1 VSKRAFFKL
10 AAIGACAS
18 AIVLGGCRGD
28 RFEDPPRRFF
38 PDMDHQPKWNPQADS
53 PFFENDSTARV
64 PDPNAVAF
72 GRLPFDPIAYAD
84 ASWAQSYLSERAGFL
99 AEDDAVYLGK
109 APDGSFVDSIPVGV
123 TAERMALGQKKFDI
137 FCATCHGLQGNG
149 KSPVADQFIAKPVNL
164 TTDPYMDPS
173 LRTSRDGYIFNVIR
187 NGVRNMPGYA
197 HSIDAQDAWNIVMYV
212 RALQKSFHST
222 LEDVPQSERDMLE
235 RTRPGTAKPAATE
248 TEGSGG

>member
-1 VSKRAFFKL
+1 VSKRAFFNL
-10 AAIGACAS
+10 AALMACAS
-18 AIVLGGCRGD
+18 ATLLGGCRGD

-53 PFFENDSTARV
+53 PFFENGSTARV

-72 GRLPFDPIAYAD
+72 GRMPFDPSKNAD
-84 ASWAQSYLSERAGFL
+84 ASWAQSYLAERAGFL

-109 APDGSFVDSIPVGV
+109 APDGSFVDYIPVEVTGV
-123 TAERMALGQKKFDI
+123 RMLRGQERFNI
-137 FCATCHGLQGNG
+137 FCATCHGPLGNG
-149 KSPVADQFIAKPVNL
+149 QSPVAVQFIAKPVNL
-164 TTDPYMDPS
+164 TAEMYIDPS
-173 LRTSRDGYIFNVIR
+173 LRTSRDGYIFEVIR

-212 RALQKSFHST
+212 RALQKSYHST
-222 LEDVPQSERDMLE
+222 LDDVPEAERDTLE
-235 RTRPGTAKPAATE
+235 RARPGTAKPADSE